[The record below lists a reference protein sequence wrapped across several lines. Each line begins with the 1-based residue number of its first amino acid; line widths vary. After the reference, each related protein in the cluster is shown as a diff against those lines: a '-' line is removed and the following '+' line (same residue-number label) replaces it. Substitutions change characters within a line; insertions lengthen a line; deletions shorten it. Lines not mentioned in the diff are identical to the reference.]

1 MFGIGVTNPSYKT
14 EIVKGKSM
22 HESIFTRAEEIAEG
36 LYPHQIEGIAFLL
49 GRRRALLADDMG
61 LGKTRQSVIAMVE
74 AEGEGPYLVICPASI
89 KRNWAREIEIVFPD
103 AEPAIVGPAVLPPT
117 DYCGWIIVNYE
128 LLGKNLDQLLA
139 FDWKGIVFD
148 EAHYL
153 KNYQSQRS
161 QNASKLVKAIKRDL
175 VVHALTGTPMT
186 SRPRDLFPLL
196 QILGHPLG
204 KSFLSFAKRYCDAY
218 QGDFGLVA
226 DGASNIEELTVQLHG
241 VMLRRTKDEVLDLP
255 PKMRTWMD
263 VELHPYAIQHFNRLV
278 QEFISKFDTP
288 EAIDG
293 ISEPVGLSS
302 ERRDE
307 LDDSIDTTDLGTGM
321 GRITQVR
328 RAIAFVKCRHT
339 IKFVENAL
347 EQGEKVIIFT
357 SFLNTMQRFQRHF
370 KDRAVYVS
378 GEVPV
383 HERQNR
389 VDRFQNDDDIKLFI
403 ANMHIAGVGINLTA
417 ARQIVFNDLDW
428 VPANHWQ
435 AEDRAYRI
443 GQTGTVNVTYMIATG
458 TVDSFVKTVLETKA
472 ALMDSIV
479 EGSILIPDGEAALQ
493 LDVLSELKRM
503 MNALSGHAAEVEAS
517 ALLDVLEKASD
528 AYLEENA
535 SHLQEATRAQLHPY
549 SEEAIRTLAQVLAGP
564 ERNVYHAESSSQ
576 KGKFYTLEVVG
587 VDVTCDCPGFT
598 HRGSCRHVRP
608 LKSALVAGHPL
619 PKGYKEISSD

>member
-1 MFGIGVTNPSYKT
+1 MQ
-14 EIVKGKSM
+14 EISVK
-22 HESIFTRAEEIAEG
+22 RAEEIAEG
-36 LYPHQIEGIAFLL
+36 LFPHQVEGIAFLL

-61 LGKTRQSVIAMVE
+61 LGKTRQSIIAMVE
-74 AEGEGPYLVICPASI
+74 AEPKGPYLIICPASI
-89 KRNWAREIEIVFPD
+89 KRNWAREIDIVFPD
-103 AEPAIVGPAVLPPT
+103 VEPAIVGPAPLPPT
-117 DYCGWIIVNYE
+117 DYNGWVIINYE
-128 LLGKNLDQLLA
+128 ILGKNLDKLLE
-139 FDWKGIVFD
+139 FDWKGVVFD

-161 QNASKLVKAIKRDL
+161 KNGAKLVESIEDDP

-186 SRPRDLFPLL
+186 NRPRDLFPLL
-196 QILGHPLG
+196 QILNHPLG
-204 KSFLSFAKRYCDAY
+204 KSFLSFAKRYCEAY

-255 PKMRTWMD
+255 PKVRTWMD
-263 VELHPYAIQHFNRLV
+263 VELHPYAIQHYNRLV
-278 QEFISKFDTP
+278 QEFLSKFESP
-288 EAIDG
+288 EAIAG
-293 ISEPVGLSS
+293 LPESIGLSS
-302 ERRDE
+302 EEGEE
-307 LDDSIDTTDLGTGM
+307 LDESIDTTDLGTGM

-357 SFLNTMQRFQRHF
+357 SFLNTMQRFRQHF

-378 GEVPV
+378 GAVPA
-383 HERQNR
+383 HQRQDR
-389 VDRFQNDDDIKLFI
+389 VDRFQNDDNIRLFV

-417 ARQIVFNDLDW
+417 ARQVVFNDLDW

-443 GQTGTVNVTYMIATG
+443 GQTGTVNVTYMIANG

-472 ALMDSIV
+472 ALMDAIV
-479 EGSILIPDGEAALQ
+479 EGSIMVPGGEAAIK

-503 MNALSGHAAEVEAS
+503 MNALSIQPNKIEESNIH
-517 ALLDVLEKASD
+517 DVLQKAGD
-528 AYLEENA
+528 VYLEENT
-535 SHLQEATRAQLHPY
+535 SHLQEATRKQLRPY
-549 SEEAIRTLAQVLAGP
+549 SEEAIRILAEVLSGP
-564 ERNVYHAESSSQ
+564 QRSVYHAESSSQ
-576 KGKFYTLEVVG
+576 KGKFYTLEVIG
-587 VDVTCDCPGFT
+587 SDITCDCPGFT

-608 LKSALVAGHPL
+608 LKSALVAGKPL
-619 PKGYKEISSD
+619 PKGYTEVSS

>member
-1 MFGIGVTNPSYKT
+1 MQQDSL
-14 EIVKGKSM
+14 
-22 HESIFTRAEEIAEG
+22 TRAEEIAKG

-89 KRNWAREIEIVFPD
+89 KRNWAREIEIVFRD
-103 AEPAIVGPAVLPPT
+103 AEPIIVGPGPLPST
-117 DYCGWIIVNYE
+117 DHCGWIIVNYE
-128 LLGKNLDQLLA
+128 ILGKNLDKLLA
-139 FDWKGIVFD
+139 FDWKGVVFD

-161 QNASKLVKAIKRDL
+161 RNASKLVKEIKRDL

-196 QILGHPLG
+196 QILDHPLG

-226 DGASNIEELTVQLHG
+226 DGASNLEELAVQLHG

-255 PKMRTWMD
+255 PKIRTWMD

-278 QEFISKFDTP
+278 QDFISKFDTP
-288 EAIDG
+288 EAIDETP
-293 ISEPVGLSS
+293 EPVGLSS

-389 VDRFQNDDDIKLFI
+389 VDRFQNDEGIKLFV

-503 MNALSGHAAEVEAS
+503 MHALSVQTNELGAS
-517 ALLDVLEKASD
+517 ELQDVLQKASN

-535 SHLQEATRAQLHPY
+535 SHLQEATRAQLRPY
-549 SEEAIRTLAQVLAGP
+549 SEEAVRTLAQVLAGP
-564 ERNVYHAESSSQ
+564 ERSIYHAESSSQ

-587 VDVTCDCPGFT
+587 VDITCDCPGFT

-608 LKSALVAGHPL
+608 LKSALVADKPL
-619 PKGYKEISSD
+619 PKGYKEVTAG

>member
-1 MFGIGVTNPSYKT
+1 MQQASLT
-14 EIVKGKSM
+14 
-22 HESIFTRAEEIAEG
+22 HAEEIAKG

-61 LGKTRQSVIAMVE
+61 LGKTRQSIIAMVE
-74 AEGEGPYLVICPASI
+74 AEGAGPYLVICPASI

-103 AEPAIVGPAVLPPT
+103 AEPAIVGPAPLPPP
-117 DYCGWIIVNYE
+117 DHCGWIIVNYE
-128 LLGKNLDQLLA
+128 ILGKNLDKLLE
-139 FDWKGIVFD
+139 FDWKGVVFD

-161 QNASKLVKAIKRDL
+161 QNASKLVKEIKRDL

-196 QILGHPLG
+196 QILGHSLG

-263 VELHPYAIQHFNRLV
+263 IELHPYAIQHFNRLA

-293 ISEPVGLSS
+293 IPESVGLSS
-302 ERRDE
+302 EHHNE
-307 LDDSIDTTDLGTGM
+307 LDDSIDTTDLGTGI
-321 GRITQVR
+321 GRLTQVR

-389 VDRFQNDDDIKLFI
+389 VDRFQNDDDTKLFI

-479 EGSILIPDGEAALQ
+479 EGSILIPDGAAALQ

-503 MNALSGHAAEVEAS
+503 MNALSVQTSELKAS
-517 ALLDVLEKASD
+517 ELHDVLQKAGET
-528 AYLEENA
+528 YLEENA
-535 SHLQEATRAQLHPY
+535 SHLRKATRAQLRPY

-564 ERNVYHAESSSQ
+564 ERSVYHAESSSQ
-576 KGKFYTLEVVG
+576 AGKFYTLEVVG

-608 LKSALVAGHPL
+608 LKSALVAGKPL
-619 PKGYKEISSD
+619 PKGYKQISSN

>member
-1 MFGIGVTNPSYKT
+1 MQDASL
-14 EIVKGKSM
+14 
-22 HESIFTRAEEIAEG
+22 TRAEEIAKG
-36 LYPHQIEGIAFLL
+36 LYPHQVEGIAFLL

-74 AEGEGPYLVICPASI
+74 TEGEGPYLVICPASI

-103 AEPAIVGPAVLPPT
+103 AEPTIVGPGPLPPI
-117 DYCGWIIVNYE
+117 DYSGWIIVNYE
-128 LLGKNLDQLLA
+128 ILGKNLEKLLA
-139 FDWKGIVFD
+139 FDWKGVVFD

-161 QNASKLVKAIKRDL
+161 RNASKLVKEIKGDL

-196 QILGHPLG
+196 QILNHPLG
-204 KSFLSFAKRYCDAY
+204 KSFLSFAKRYCEAY
-218 QGDFGLVA
+218 QGDFGWVA
-226 DGASNIEELTVQLHG
+226 DGASNLEELTVQLHG

-255 PKMRTWMD
+255 PKVRTWMD
-263 VELHPYAIQHFNRLV
+263 VELHPYAIQHFNRLL

-293 ISEPVGLSS
+293 RPESVGLSS
-302 ERRDE
+302 AHRDE
-307 LDDSIDTTDLGTGM
+307 LDDSIDTTDLGSGM

-357 SFLNTMQRFQRHF
+357 SFLNTMQRFQKHF

-378 GEVPV
+378 GEVSV
-383 HERQNR
+383 HERQDR
-389 VDRFQNDDDIKLFI
+389 VDRFQNDDDIKIFV

-417 ARQIVFNDLDW
+417 ARQVVFNDLDW

-479 EGSILIPDGEAALQ
+479 EGSILIPGGEAALQ

-503 MNALSGHAAEVEAS
+503 MNALSVQTSELETSELH
-517 ALLDVLEKASD
+517 DVLQKAGD
-528 AYLEENA
+528 VYLEENA
-535 SHLQEATRAQLHPY
+535 SHLHEATRAQLRPY

-564 ERNVYHAESSSQ
+564 DRSVYHAESSSQ
-576 KGKFYTLEVVG
+576 KGKFYTLEVIG
-587 VDVTCDCPGFT
+587 VDITCDCPGFT

-608 LKSALVAGHPL
+608 LKSALVAGEPL
-619 PKGYKEISSD
+619 PKGYKPVGTD

>member
-1 MFGIGVTNPSYKT
+1 MQDASL
-14 EIVKGKSM
+14 
-22 HESIFTRAEEIAEG
+22 TRAEEIAKG
-36 LYPHQIEGIAFLL
+36 LYPHQVEGIAFLL

-89 KRNWAREIEIVFPD
+89 KRNWAREIEIVFPGT
-103 AEPAIVGPAVLPPT
+103 EPTIVGPGPLPAI
-117 DYCGWIIVNYE
+117 DYSGWIIVNYE
-128 LLGKNLDQLLA
+128 ILGKNLDKLLA
-139 FDWKGIVFD
+139 FDWKGVVFD

-161 QNASKLVKAIKRDL
+161 RNASKLVKEIKRDL

-196 QILGHPLG
+196 QILNHPLG
-204 KSFLSFAKRYCDAY
+204 KSFLSFAKRYCEAY

-226 DGASNIEELTVQLHG
+226 DGASNLEELTVQLHG

-255 PKMRTWMD
+255 PKVRTWMD

-293 ISEPVGLSS
+293 RPESVGLSS
-302 ERRDE
+302 AHRDE
-307 LDDSIDTTDLGTGM
+307 LDDSIDTTDLGSGM

-357 SFLNTMQRFQRHF
+357 SFLNTMQRFQKHF

-378 GEVPV
+378 GEVPA
-383 HERQNR
+383 HERQDR
-389 VDRFQNDDDIKLFI
+389 VDRFQNDDDIKIFV

-417 ARQIVFNDLDW
+417 ARQVVFNDLDW

-479 EGSILIPDGEAALQ
+479 EGSILIPGGEAALQ

-503 MNALSGHAAEVEAS
+503 MNALSVQTSELEAS
-517 ALLDVLEKASD
+517 ELHDVLQKAGD
-528 AYLEENA
+528 VYLEENA
-535 SHLQEATRAQLHPY
+535 SHLHEATRAQLRPY

-564 ERNVYHAESSSQ
+564 DRSVYHAESSSQ
-576 KGKFYTLEVVG
+576 KGKFYTLEVIG
-587 VDVTCDCPGFT
+587 VDITCDCPGFT

-608 LKSALVAGHPL
+608 LKSALVAGKPL
-619 PKGYKEISSD
+619 PKGYKQVGAD

>member
-1 MFGIGVTNPSYKT
+1 MQETRFK
-14 EIVKGKSM
+14 
-22 HESIFTRAEEIAEG
+22 RAEEISKG
-36 LYPHQIEGIAFLL
+36 LFPHQVEGIAFLL

-61 LGKTRQSVIAMVE
+61 LGKTRQSIIAMVE
-74 AEGEGPYLVICPASI
+74 AEPKGPYLVICPASI

-103 AEPAIVGPAVLPPT
+103 AEPAIVGPAPLPST
-117 DYCGWIIVNYE
+117 DYSGWVIINYE
-128 LLGKNLDQLLA
+128 ILGKNLDKLLE
-139 FDWKGIVFD
+139 FDWKGVVFD

-161 QNASKLVKAIKRDL
+161 RNGAKLVESIENDP

-196 QILGHPLG
+196 QILNHPLG
-204 KSFLSFAKRYCDAY
+204 KSFLSFAKRYCEAY

-226 DGASNIEELTVQLHG
+226 DGASNLEELTVQLHG

-255 PKMRTWMD
+255 PKVRTWMD
-263 VELHPYAIQHFNRLV
+263 VEMHPFAIQHYNRLV
-278 QEFISKFDTP
+278 QEFLSKFETP
-288 EAIDG
+288 EAIG
-293 ISEPVGLSS
+293 GLPESLGLSAES
-302 ERRDE
+302 REE
-307 LDDSIDTTDLGTGM
+307 LDESIDTTDLGTGM

-357 SFLNTMQRFQRHF
+357 SFLNTMQRFRQHF

-378 GEVPV
+378 GEVPANQ
-383 HERQNR
+383 RQDR
-389 VDRFQNDDDIKLFI
+389 VDRFQNDDNIRLFV

-417 ARQIVFNDLDW
+417 ARQVVFNDLDW

-443 GQTGTVNVTYMIATG
+443 GQTGTVNVTYMIANG

-472 ALMDSIV
+472 ALMDAIV
-479 EGSILIPDGEAALQ
+479 EGSIMVPGGEAALQ

-503 MNALSGHAAEVEAS
+503 MNALSVQPNKIEESNIH
-517 ALLDVLEKASD
+517 DVLQKAGD
-528 AYLEENA
+528 VYLEENT
-535 SHLQEATRAQLHPY
+535 SHLQEATRKQLRPY
-549 SEEAIRTLAQVLAGP
+549 SEEAIRVLAQVLSGP
-564 ERNVYHAESSSQ
+564 QRTVYHAESSSQ

-587 VDVTCDCPGFT
+587 ADITCDCPGFT

-608 LKSALVAGHPL
+608 LKSALVAGKPL
-619 PKGYKEISSD
+619 PKGYKEVSS

>member
-1 MFGIGVTNPSYKT
+1 MQHSGI
-14 EIVKGKSM
+14 E
-22 HESIFTRAEEIAEG
+22 HAEKIAQG
-36 LYPHQIEGIAFLL
+36 LFPHQVEGVAFLL

-61 LGKTRQSVIAMVE
+61 LGKTRQSIIAMVE
-74 AEGEGPYLVICPASI
+74 AEPDGPYLVICPASI
-89 KRNWAREIEIVFPD
+89 KRNWAREIEIVLPTAD
-103 AEPAIVGPAVLPPT
+103 PTIVGPASLPPT
-117 DYCGWIIVNYE
+117 DYNGWVIINYE
-128 LLGKNLDQLLA
+128 ILGKNLDKLLE

-161 QNASKLVKAIKRDL
+161 KNASKLVKELKRDP

-186 SRPRDLFPLL
+186 NRPRDLFPLL
-196 QILGHPLG
+196 QILEHPLG
-204 KSFLSFAKRYCDAY
+204 KSFLSFAKRYCEAY

-226 DGASNIEELTVQLHG
+226 DGASNLEELTVQLHG

-255 PKMRTWMD
+255 PKVRTWLD
-263 VELHPYAIQHFNRLV
+263 VELHPFMIQRYNQLV
-278 QEFISKFDTP
+278 QEFISKFDSPDAIAGLP
-288 EAIDG
+288 ESI
-293 ISEPVGLSS
+293 GLSTE
-302 ERRDE
+302 EREDFNE
-307 LDDSIDTTDLGTGM
+307 SIDTTDLGSRM

-328 RAIAFVKCRHT
+328 RAIAFSKCRHT
-339 IKFVENAL
+339 VKFVENAL

-357 SFLNTMQRFQRHF
+357 SFLNTMQRFQQHF

-378 GEVPV
+378 GAVPV
-383 HERQNR
+383 NQRQDR
-389 VDRFQNDDDIKLFI
+389 VDRFQNDENIRLFV

-443 GQTGTVNVTYMIATG
+443 GQTGTVNVTYMIAAG
-458 TVDSFVKTVLETKA
+458 TIDSFVKTVLETKA

-479 EGSILIPDGEAALQ
+479 EGSILVPGGEAAVQ

-503 MNALSGHAAEVEAS
+503 MNALSVQTSELAESEVHDM
-517 ALLDVLEKASD
+517 LQKAGD

-535 SHLQEATRAQLHPY
+535 SHLQEATRKQLRPY
-549 SEEAIRTLAQVLAGP
+549 SAEAIRILAQVLSGP
-564 ERNVYHAESSSQ
+564 KRKVYHAESSSQ
-576 KGKFYTLEVVG
+576 KGKFYTLEVIG
-587 VDVTCDCPGFT
+587 ADIICDCPGFT

-608 LKSALVAGHPL
+608 LKSALVEDKPL
-619 PKGYKEISSD
+619 PKGYKEVSE

>member
-1 MFGIGVTNPSYKT
+1 MQHT
-14 EIVKGKSM
+14 GKD
-22 HESIFTRAEEIAEG
+22 RAEEIAKG
-36 LYPHQIEGIAFLL
+36 LFPHQIEGIAFLL

-61 LGKTRQSVIAMVE
+61 LGKTRQSVLAMVE
-74 AEGEGPYLVICPASI
+74 AEPVGPYLVICPASI
-89 KRNWAREIEIVFPD
+89 KRNWAREINIVLPN
-103 AEPAIVGPAVLPPT
+103 AEPAIVGPAPLPPT
-117 DYCGWIIVNYE
+117 DYQDWVIINYE
-128 LLGKNLDQLLA
+128 ILGKNLEQLLE
-139 FDWKGIVFD
+139 FDWKGVVFD

-161 QNASKLVKAIKRDL
+161 KNASKLIKEISDEP

-186 SRPRDLFPLL
+186 NRPRDLFPLL
-196 QILGHPLG
+196 QILNHPLG
-204 KSFLSFAKRYCDAY
+204 KSFLSFAKRYCEAY

-255 PKMRTWMD
+255 PKVRTWLD
-263 VELHPYAIQHFNRLV
+263 VELHPYAIQHYNRLL
-278 QEFISKFDTP
+278 QDFLHKFESP
-288 EAIDG
+288 EELIG
-293 ISEPVGLSS
+293 LPESLELTSEQ
-302 ERRDE
+302 RDE
-307 LDDSIDTTDLGTGM
+307 FEESIDLTDVGNAM
-321 GRITQVR
+321 GRVTQVR

-357 SFLNTMQRFQRHF
+357 SFLNTMQRFQKHF

-378 GEVPV
+378 GNVPI
-383 HERQNR
+383 HQRQER
-389 VDRFQNDDDIKLFI
+389 VDRFQNDENIRLFI

-417 ARQIVFNDLDW
+417 ARQVVFNDLDW

-443 GQTGTVNVTYMIATG
+443 GQTGTVNVTYMIASG

-479 EGSILIPDGEAALQ
+479 EGSILVPGGEAAIK

-503 MNALSGHAAEVEAS
+503 MNALSVKSDDIKEDNIQEVLQNAGN
-517 ALLDVLEKASD
+517 
-528 AYLEENA
+528 AYIEENA
-535 SHLQEATRAQLHPY
+535 SHLEEATRQQLVPY
-549 SEEAIRTLAQVLAGP
+549 SDEAIRILAEVLTGP
-564 ERNVYHAESSSQ
+564 QRSVYHAESSSQ
-576 KGKFYTLEVVG
+576 KGKFYTLEVIG
-587 VDVTCDCPGFT
+587 ADITCDCPGFQ

-608 LKSALVAGHPL
+608 LKTALVGGKPL
-619 PKGYKEISSD
+619 PKGYKEVKE

>member
-1 MFGIGVTNPSYKT
+1 MQQS
-14 EIVKGKSM
+14 SL
-22 HESIFTRAEEIAEG
+22 TRAEEIAED

-61 LGKTRQSVIAMVE
+61 LGKTRQSVLAMVE
-74 AEGEGPYLVICPASI
+74 AESEGPYLVICPASV
-89 KRNWAREIEIVFPD
+89 KRNWAREIQLVLPTT
-103 AEPAIVGPAVLPPT
+103 EPIIVGPAPLPST
-117 DYCGWIIVNYE
+117 YCRDWVIINYE
-128 LLGKNLDQLLA
+128 ILGKHLEELLT
-139 FDWKGIVFD
+139 FDWKGVVFD

-153 KNYQSQRS
+153 KNHQSQRS
-161 QNASKLVKAIKRDL
+161 RNAAKLVKAIQHEPI
-175 VVHALTGTPMT
+175 VHALTGTPMT
-186 SRPRDLFPLL
+186 NRPRDLFP
-196 QILGHPLG
+196 ILRLVNHPLG
-204 KSFLSFAKRYCDAY
+204 KSFLSFAKRYCEAY

-226 DGASNIEELTVQLHG
+226 DGASNLEELTVQLHG

-255 PKMRTWMD
+255 PKVRTWMD

-293 ISEPVGLSS
+293 SPESFGLSS
-302 ERRDE
+302 KHREE
-307 LDDSIDTTDLGTGM
+307 LDNSIDTSDLGSGM

-357 SFLNTMQRFQRHF
+357 SFLNTMQRFQTHF

-428 VPANHWQ
+428 VPTNHWQ

-479 EGSILIPDGEAALQ
+479 EGSILIPDAEAALQ
-493 LDVLSELKRM
+493 IDVLSELKRM
-503 MNALSGHAAEVEAS
+503 MNALSVQTSELKESEVH
-517 ALLDVLEKASD
+517 DVLQKAGD

-535 SHLQEATRAQLHPY
+535 SHLREATRAQLRPY
-549 SEEAIRTLAQVLAGP
+549 SEEAIRTLAQVLTGP
-564 ERNVYHAESSSQ
+564 ERAVYHAESSSQ
-576 KGKFYTLEVVG
+576 KGKFYTLEVIG

-608 LKSALVAGHPL
+608 LKSALASEKPL
-619 PKGYKEISSD
+619 PKGYKKVSSD

>member
-1 MFGIGVTNPSYKT
+1 MQ
-14 EIVKGKSM
+14 EISVK
-22 HESIFTRAEEIAEG
+22 RAEEIAEG
-36 LYPHQIEGIAFLL
+36 LFPHQVEGIAFLL

-61 LGKTRQSVIAMVE
+61 LGKTRQSIIAMVE
-74 AEGEGPYLVICPASI
+74 AEPEGPYLVICPASI

-103 AEPAIVGPAVLPPT
+103 AEPAIVGPAPLPAT
-117 DYCGWIIVNYE
+117 DHNGWVIINYE
-128 LLGKNLDQLLA
+128 ILGKNLDKLLA
-139 FDWKGIVFD
+139 FDWKGVVFD

-161 QNASKLVKAIKRDL
+161 RNGAKLVESIENDP

-196 QILGHPLG
+196 QILNHPLG
-204 KSFLSFAKRYCDAY
+204 KSFLSFAKRYCEAY

-255 PKMRTWMD
+255 PKVRTWMD
-263 VELHPYAIQHFNRLV
+263 VELHPYAIQHYNRLV
-278 QEFISKFDTP
+278 QEFLSKFETP
-288 EAIDG
+288 EAIAG
-293 ISEPVGLSS
+293 LPESIGLSS
-302 ERRDE
+302 EQSEE
-307 LDDSIDTTDLGTGM
+307 LDESIDTTDLGTGM

-357 SFLNTMQRFQRHF
+357 SFLNTMQRFQTYF

-378 GEVPV
+378 GAVPPSK
-383 HERQNR
+383 RQDR
-389 VDRFQNDDDIKLFI
+389 VDRFQNDDNIRLFV

-417 ARQIVFNDLDW
+417 ARQVVFNDLDW

-443 GQTGTVNVTYMIATG
+443 GQTGTVNVTYMIANG

-472 ALMDSIV
+472 ALMDAIV
-479 EGSILIPDGEAALQ
+479 EGSIMVPGGEAALQ

-503 MNALSGHAAEVEAS
+503 MNALSVQPNKIEESNIH
-517 ALLDVLEKASD
+517 DVLQKAGD
-528 AYLEENA
+528 AYLEENT
-535 SHLQEATRAQLHPY
+535 SHLQEATRKQLRPY
-549 SEEAIRTLAQVLAGP
+549 SEEAIRVLAEVLSGP
-564 ERNVYHAESSSQ
+564 QRSVYHAESSSQ
-576 KGKFYTLEVVG
+576 KGKFYTLEVIG
-587 VDVTCDCPGFT
+587 ADITCDCPGFT

-608 LKSALVAGHPL
+608 LKSALVAGKPL
-619 PKGYKEISSD
+619 PKGYKEVSP